1 MYAIRRATGG
11 GTDDKSIIDVRVVP
25 KGTVVIKHHERDMW
39 IIRRERI
46 GRVFVEHGVL
56 TWMNI
61 GEPQEWSIS
70 LPVID
75 GVIDAFGRR
84 IEKDRVI
91 AREIYDSIVNVGED
105 VVWLEEISTGD
116 EIVTWR
122 CIPEH
127 PSELDR

>member
-25 KGTVVIKHHERDMW
+25 QGTVVIKYHDRDMW

-46 GRVFVEHGVL
+46 NRVYVEYEPGCTTGDL
-56 TWMNI
+56 TWVNI
-61 GEPQEWSIS
+61 GDGNSEEWSIR
-70 LPVID
+70 LPVI
-75 GVIDAFGRR
+75 
-84 IEKDRVI
+84 KDRVI

-105 VVWLEEISTGD
+105 VVWLEEIESHD
-116 EIVTWR
+116 VEIVTWR

-127 PSELDR
+127 PSELRR